1 MLGTIVNTA
10 TIIIGSTFGALV
22 RDTIGE
28 RYKTVLF
35 NALGLACLVLGMN
48 AALPNLAR
56 SEFPVL
62 FILSLALGGLIGTRL
77 DLAGRI
83 ERLNARLNTRR
94 GTSRNGLHGLVT
106 GCLLYCIGTFSIVG
120 PLLSCMSPSQGWDFS
135 EPANTF
141 LYTNATLDLV
151 SSAVL
156 AASYGW
162 VMLWAAPILFCWQGM
177 FYLLAYWCS
186 AGMPEAMRSELSL
199 VGGVLILSS
208 GLSILGIK
216 DCRTVNLL
224 PSLLVPVIYY
234 LIF

>member
-1 MLGTIVNTA
+1 MDLK
-10 TIIIGSTFGALV
+10 LV
-22 RDTIGE
+22 DAI
-28 RYKTVLF
+28 
-35 NALGLACLVLGMN
+35 
-48 AALPNLAR
+48 
-56 SEFPVL
+56 
-62 FILSLALGGLIGTRL
+62 
-77 DLAGRI
+77 AG
-83 ERLNARLNTRR
+83 NN
-94 GTSRNGLHGLVT
+94 
-106 GCLLYCIGTFSIVG
+106 GTFSIVG

-177 FYLLAYWCS
+177 FYLLAYWCN

>member
-1 MLGTIVNTA
+1 MDLK
-10 TIIIGSTFGALV
+10 LV
-22 RDTIGE
+22 DAI
-28 RYKTVLF
+28 
-35 NALGLACLVLGMN
+35 
-48 AALPNLAR
+48 
-56 SEFPVL
+56 
-62 FILSLALGGLIGTRL
+62 
-77 DLAGRI
+77 AG
-83 ERLNARLNTRR
+83 NN
-94 GTSRNGLHGLVT
+94 
-106 GCLLYCIGTFSIVG
+106 GTFSIVG
-120 PLLSCMSPSQGWDFS
+120 PLLSCMSPSQGWDFI

-162 VMLWAAPILFCWQGM
+162 VMLWAAPIRFCWQGM

>member
-10 TIIIGSTFGALV
+10 TILIGSTFGALF
-22 RDTIGE
+22 RDAIGE